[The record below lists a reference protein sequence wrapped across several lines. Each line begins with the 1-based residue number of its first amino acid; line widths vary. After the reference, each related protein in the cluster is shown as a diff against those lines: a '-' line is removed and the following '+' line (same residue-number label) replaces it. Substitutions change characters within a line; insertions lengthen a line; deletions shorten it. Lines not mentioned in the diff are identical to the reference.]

1 MVNVNITESLT
12 SSLAQNTYKINP
24 KLNSDDE
31 CLICLLT
38 CKQYVEEPT
47 HFLQKMEQL

>member
-1 MVNVNITESLT
+1 MVNVNIAESFT
-12 SSLAQNTYKINP
+12 SLLAQNTYKINP
-24 KLNSDDE
+24 KLNSDGK

-38 CKQYVEEPT
+38 CKQYVEETT